1 MSADPAPDPPPT
13 AAIPAST
20 ASLRV
25 FVPLSTLPS
34 GERRRW
40 ERYLAAGRAPD
51 RAGLVAAERTAAL
64 LAAIRP
70 TLDVD
75 TEHALAEIVD
85 GVTYICPARTQLRV
99 WEAADAFRDGLPALV
114 ADVFV
119 PPGLAAEARDQLTGW
134 QEVSPGL
141 VPHIRSASW
150 TIPLAWFLL
159 FDGAERDSR
168 GSQLRY
174 VTTLASAKRRVAGA
188 CAVIEATLPAV
199 PMLADLRE
207 LGRWLDGFHAYSRV
221 ELDYGGLLAMLPGTS
236 ADETSVADL
245 TAGLEAVRAGDGA
258 AAAAAY
264 ERVAGRWR
272 DLQLRETAC

>member
-1 MSADPAPDPPPT
+1 MHA
-13 AAIPAST
+13 PASS

-40 ERYLAAGRAPD
+40 ERYVAAGKAPD
-51 RAGLVAAERTAAL
+51 RAGLVSAERAAGV

-70 TLDVD
+70 SLDVD
-75 TEHALAEIVD
+75 EEHALVEVVD

-99 WEAADAFRDGLPALV
+99 WEAAESFRDGLPALV

-119 PPGLAAEARDQLTGW
+119 PPALALEAGEQLEGW
-134 QEVSPGL
+134 REVSPGL
-141 VPHIRSASW
+141 VPHIRSVCW

-159 FDGAERDSR
+159 FDPAERTERR
-168 GSQLRY
+168 GAGLRY
-174 VTTLASAKRRVAGA
+174 VTTMAGA
-188 CAVIEATLPAV
+188 QRRAAAAIAVISASLPQV
-199 PMLADLRE
+199 QMLADLSD
-207 LGRWLDGFHAYSRV
+207 LSRWLEQFHSFSRL
-221 ELDYGGLLAMLPGTS
+221 ELDYGGLVEMLAGPV
-236 ADETSVADL
+236 AEERSVADL
-245 TAGLEAVRAGDGA
+245 AEGLAAVRAGDGT